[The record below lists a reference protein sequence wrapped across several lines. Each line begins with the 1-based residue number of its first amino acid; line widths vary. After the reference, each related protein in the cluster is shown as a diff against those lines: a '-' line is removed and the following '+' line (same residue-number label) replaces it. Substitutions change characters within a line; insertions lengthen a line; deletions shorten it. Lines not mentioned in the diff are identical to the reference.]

1 MQPSKRSTLASLA
14 GIAVAG
20 AMFPTRARA
29 DNWPAGPMTFVVPY
43 TPGGGTDMLA
53 RALGQTVGSNLKSS
67 VIVDN
72 RPGAGGNIGAA
83 LVARDTSNSKWL
95 FTTTSIAISAS
106 LYKDL
111 SYNVEDDLVA
121 VSMITSSPLLL
132 VVPASG
138 PIHTLQQLIDAAK
151 AKPAGLNYGSTGVGS
166 VTHLGSALFAK
177 TLGLKA
183 LHIPYKGASQITTAL
198 IANQIDFAM
207 IGTPGAVPSLRQGTL
222 RLLGVMGNYLPPGI
236 DAAPLLP
243 EQHPELHV
251 EIWQALFAPK
261 SMPAADVQRMHAQL
275 QSVLKASEV
284 SRTIAADGAIAMTLS
299 QADSAKFIANDV
311 ARYRKI
317 IDSLNLAAS

>member
-1 MQPSKRSTLASLA
+1 LDQLKRRMLASLGGLALA
-14 GIAVAG
+14 GVVPGI
-20 AMFPTRARA
+20 RARA
-29 DNWPAGPMTFVVPY
+29 AEWPQGPQTLIVPY

-53 RALGQTVGSNLKSS
+53 RALGQTVGSNLGAS
-67 VIVDN
+67 VIIDN

-83 LVARDTSNSKWL
+83 LVARDTSKSKWL

-111 SYNVEDDLVA
+111 SYSVEDDLVA

-132 VVPASG
+132 VAPGTG
-138 PIHTLQQLIDAAK
+138 PVHNLEQLIK
-151 AKPAGLNYGSTGVGS
+151 ASKTKAAGLNYGSTGVGS
-166 VTHLGSALFAK
+166 VTHLGSALLAD
-177 TLGLKA
+177 TLDLNA
-183 LHIPYKGASQITTAL
+183 SHIPYKGASQITTAL

-207 IGTPGAVPSLRQGTL
+207 IGTPGAVPALRQGTL

-243 EQHPELHV
+243 KLHPELHV

-261 SMPAADVQRMHAQL
+261 SMPARDVQRMHTEV
-275 QSVLKASEV
+275 QSVLAASEV
-284 SRTIAADGAIAMTLS
+284 ARTIASDGAIPMKLS
-299 QADSAKFIANDV
+299 QLEAAKFVSDDI

-317 IDSLNLAAS
+317 IASLKLSAT